1 MSHLRLNLVVLLGV
15 TLFCLAGLMASGKAQ
30 AQVFEVSGGNSSLY
44 QAGGGSITVQGSN
57 FNMTIGAGTV
67 DGHLLEGMRST
78 QTTHRGTWIYGDDRI
93 DFRLP
98 TDIFDTSHYL
108 QMRGVGFNRTQQNG
122 DFLVFAGATSED
134 SSGPFFN
141 GAKATEPA
149 FLFFLRKKLNPRW
162 QISSNFIFSD
172 KLTQIEAVQWTPL
185 PKLEIALAAGLGANK
200 PFGAVS
206 LNFARP
212 RIDVQAAFI
221 AAGEQFHRITGAA
234 PQLAEPDRENVNVSV
249 RPWSFL
255 TLSGSHQNFLVPDYP
270 NPMNTRSS
278 IDQGTASLHFLGAQF
293 NGSVYHSSYDEPGY
307 GKEFNH
313 AVALTAMRNI
323 GSRFRL
329 NTNYFVSK
337 PQGLQSV
344 SSFVAS
350 LTESLNAHVSV
361 TENVTYS
368 NGRTSANFG
377 GEFLSNRFSFS
388 ANYQTFYVPALNAQP
403 FEQSLLLDVK
413 LKVLGRL
420 LLHGATFVDPAGKL
434 RYTADGQTLVSH
446 DQLAR
451 NSDEV
456 SLGRYVMR
464 GCVIDSEGS
473 PIEGA
478 AMMIDQRPIYTDSS
492 GCFSIRESK
501 PRQHHLSLVT
511 SEFLIGGQWEVSAMP
526 ATIVSTTEEES
537 SEATVIIVVR
547 RIPIVS
553 SNPTAGGGTSTR
565 SDH

>member
-1 MSHLRLNLVVLLGV
+1 VSRIRLSLAVSLAL
-15 TLFCLAGLMASGKAQ
+15 CLTGLMTSRSAQ

-44 QAGGGSITVQGSN
+44 QAGGGSITMQGSN

-67 DGHLLEGMRST
+67 DGHLLEGIR
-78 QTTHRGTWIYGDDRI
+78 TTKNTPRGALIFGDDRI

-108 QMRGVGFNRTQQNG
+108 EMRGIGFNPTQRNA
-122 DFLVFAGATSED
+122 DILLYAGATSED

-149 FLFFLRKKLNPRW
+149 FLFFLKKKLGPKW
-162 QISSNFIFSD
+162 QIYSDSIFSN
-172 KLTQIEAVQWTPL
+172 KLTQIEAVEWTPL
-185 PKLEIALAAGLGANK
+185 SKLEIAAAAGLGANE

-221 AAGEQFHRITGAA
+221 TAGTQFHRITGAA
-234 PQLAEPDRENVNVSV
+234 PQLAEPDRENVNISV
-249 RPWSFL
+249 RPWNFL
-255 TLSGSHQNFLVPDYP
+255 TLGGSHQNFLVPEYP
-270 NPMNTRSS
+270 SPVNTRSS
-278 IDQGTASLHFLGAQF
+278 IDEGMASLHFLGAQF
-293 NGSVYHSSYDEPGY
+293 NGSAYHSSYDQPGY
-307 GKEFNH
+307 SKEFNH
-313 AVALTAMRNI
+313 AVALTAMRDF
-323 GSRFRL
+323 GSRIRL

-337 PQGLQSV
+337 PAGLQSV

-350 LTESLNAHVSV
+350 ITESLNAHISV
-361 TENVTYS
+361 TENLTYS

-420 LLHGATFVDPAGKL
+420 LLHGATFVDPTGKL
-434 RYTADGQTLVSH
+434 RYTADGQTIVSH
-446 DQLAR
+446 DQHAR
-451 NSDEV
+451 NADQV

-464 GCVIDSEGS
+464 GCVIDSEGT

-478 AMMIDQRPIYTDSS
+478 AMMIDERPIYTDSS
-492 GCFSIRESK
+492 GCFSIRENK

-511 SEFLIGGQWEVSAMP
+511 SDFLIGGQWEVSTMP
-526 ATIVSTTEEES
+526 ATIVSTTEEQS
-537 SEATVIIVVR
+537 GEATVIIVVR

-553 SNPTAGGGTSTR
+553 ATPTASGASSTR

>member
-1 MSHLRLNLVVLLGV
+1 VSRIRLSLAVSLVLILM
-15 TLFCLAGLMASGKAQ
+15 GLTASRKIQ
-30 AQVFEVSGGNSSLY
+30 AQVFELSGGNSSLY
-44 QAGGGSITVQGSN
+44 QAGGGSITMQGSD
-57 FNMTIGAGTV
+57 FNMTLGAGTV
-67 DGHLLEGMRST
+67 DGHLLEGMR
-78 QTTHRGTWIYGDDRI
+78 TTKTTPRGTWIYGDDRI

-108 QMRGVGFNRTQQNG
+108 QMRGIGFNPTQH
-122 DFLVFAGATSED
+122 DTDMLLFAGATSED
-134 SSGPFFN
+134 SSGPFFQ
-141 GAKATEPA
+141 GAKAAQPA

-162 QISSNFIFSD
+162 QIFSDFIFSD
-172 KLTQIEAVQWTPL
+172 KLTQIEAVEWTPV
-185 PKLEIALAAGLGANK
+185 PKLEVAVAAGLGANK

-212 RIDVQAAFI
+212 RVDVQAAFI
-221 AAGEQFHRITGAA
+221 AAGTEFHRITGAA
-234 PQLAEPDRENVNVSV
+234 PQLAEPDRENINVSV
-249 RPWSFL
+249 RPWSYL
-255 TLSGSHQNFLVPDYP
+255 TLGGSHQNFLVPQYP
-270 NPMNTRSS
+270 NPVNTRSS
-278 IDQGTASLHFLGAQF
+278 IDQGMASLHLWGAQF
-293 NGSVYHSSYDEPGY
+293 NGSVYHSSYEEPGY

-313 AVALTAMRNI
+313 AVAITAMRDL
-323 GSRFRL
+323 GPRFRM

-337 PQGLQSV
+337 PAGLQSV

-361 TENVTYS
+361 TENLTYS

-403 FEQSLLLDVK
+403 FEQSLLLDLK

-434 RYTADGQTLVSH
+434 RYTADGQTIVSH
-446 DQLAR
+446 DQHAR
-451 NSDEV
+451 HAEEV
-456 SLGRYVMR
+456 ALGRYVMR
-464 GCVIDSEGS
+464 GCVIDSEGA

-492 GCFSIRESK
+492 GCFSIRENK

-511 SEFLIGGQWEVSAMP
+511 SDFLIGGQWEVSAMP

-553 SNPTAGGGTSTR
+553 SNPTVGGASSTR